1 MKRIDAARAMLK
13 RADLLRCQ
21 SALLDATADALHD
34 QADLELRACL
44 EEELRA
50 CLEESFDENEKLNER
65 STPDPPEG
73 QPAQRV
79 IYGTESHLRPG

>member
-34 QADLELRACL
+34 QADQ
-44 EEELRA
+44 ELRA